1 MENFIPII
9 YAKRRTLTS
18 AQLAQLLD
26 VTPHRL
32 RDNVRYARVIVSEG
46 KHFFKVMGN
55 ALRDLQATMQRLDP
69 NHSHASL
76 FNATY
81 SFTLWTKD
89 GVAFQANT
97 LNKPEVYEKLCNEY
111 FVYDSLDC
119 LNLAD
124 FGSVRVV
131 MRDGEPWFVAVDIC
145 KILDIQD
152 PSTFLA
158 NHVDDDEKY
167 TITLSE
173 QMPTNGVT
181 NAPLLQRGYHNAN
194 LFDSPALIKN
204 VIPKGTVDNRVNIVN
219 EPGLF
224 RLIFASKKPNA
235 KAFQRKV
242 YHEILPSIHKYGYYS
257 ALPVQVAETKPNPE
271 LAEKL
276 IALADKMEP
285 CQERQNI
292 LVHAANLLVGD
303 NLF

>member
-1 MENFIPII
+1 MKNFIPII

-32 RDNVRYARVIVSEG
+32 RDNVRYARVTVSEG

-124 FGSVRVV
+124 FGKIRVV
-131 MRDGEPWFVAVDIC
+131 MRDGEPWFVANDIA
-145 KILDIQD
+145 KILDLQNIRQNLED
-152 PSTFLA
+152 MDA
-158 NHVDDDEKY
+158 DEKFSVELPVESDVY
-167 TITLSE
+167 GIYASGGYNV
-173 QMPTNGVT
+173 Q
-181 NAPLLQRGYHNAN
+181 NA
-194 LFDSPALIKN
+194 LFPVPNTSSRFQKM
-204 VIPKGTVDNRVNIVN
+204 NIVN

-257 ALPVQVAETKPNPE
+257 ALPVQVEENKPNPE

-276 IALADKMEP
+276 IALAEKLEP

-292 LVHAANLLVGD
+292 LIHAANLLVGD
-303 NLF
+303 NFF